1 MKPHPLGVGHDGA
14 GLQTEQD
21 VVSLGVV
28 PAGVVR
34 IVGGDQRYPG
44 PPREGNKSLVDLR
57 LLGQPVVLYLEEVV
71 LAEKPLVVSRR
82 VLSAGDV
89 ALQQPTGDLTTE
101 TARERDQSLGVL
113 RQQLFIDPRAVV
125 ITLEVSTAG

>member
-1 MKPHPLGVGHDGA
+1 
-14 GLQTEQD
+14 
-21 VVSLGVV
+21 
-28 PAGVVR
+28 VVR
-34 IVGGDQRYPG
+34 VGGVDQAYPG
-44 PPREGNKSLVDLR
+44 QPRDGNKSLVDLR
-57 LLGQPVVLYLEEVV
+57 LLGHPVVLYLEEVV

-89 ALQQPTGDLTTE
+89 ALQQSTGDLTTE

-125 ITLEVSTAG
+125 IAFEVSTAG